1 MLFLP
6 AMLALTSVVV
16 LTPLASPV
24 LPVQSPAVAAAV
36 ATKTI
41 ANVQAT
47 ETTSEPKRPLLELP
61 WNNYADAER
70 RKAAMQA
77 SLDRFFNVD
86 HSR

>member
-36 ATKTI
+36 I
-41 ANVQAT
+41 VSQ
-47 ETTSEPKRPLLELP
+47 PVVYDPDRPIG
-61 WNNYADAER
+61 
-70 RKAAMQA
+70 
-77 SLDRFFNVD
+77 
-86 HSR
+86 